1 MTTPTIGIACHS
13 FRTDGG
19 MGRYVQLLA
28 EGLLNLGIHPTVIT
42 KKIDYSL
49 PLSKEVSF
57 HHINCKFIPSK
68 LRDYYYGKLFKNPR
82 CQAGWNKN
90 VLFGFS

>member
-49 PLSKEVSF
+49 PLSKEVREALQ
-57 HHINCKFIPSK
+57 KPLLPSRMEQK
-68 LRDYYYGKLFKNPR
+68 CSVQFFLTTPGGAVFLPT
-82 CQAGWNKN
+82 
-90 VLFGFS
+90 

>member
-28 EGLLNLGIHPTVIT
+28 EGLLNLG
-42 KKIDYSL
+42 
-49 PLSKEVSF
+49 
-57 HHINCKFIPSK
+57 
-68 LRDYYYGKLFKNPR
+68 KLFKTPSLR
-82 CQAGWNKN
+82 DG
-90 VLFGFS
+90 VSRFV

>member
-42 KKIDYSL
+42 KKKVHLGSPWNAAL
-49 PLSKEVSF
+49 T
-57 HHINCKFIPSK
+57 
-68 LRDYYYGKLFKNPR
+68 FK
-82 CQAGWNKN
+82 KKY
-90 VLFGFS
+90 

>member
-49 PLSKEVSF
+49 PLSKEVREALQKPLFPSRIEQNRSVRF
-57 HHINCKFIPSK
+57 FFTTSKNGVFLPSK
-68 LRDYYYGKLFKNPR
+68 
-82 CQAGWNKN
+82 
-90 VLFGFS
+90 

>member
-42 KKIDYSL
+42 KKMA
-49 PLSKEVSF
+49 
-57 HHINCKFIPSK
+57 
-68 LRDYYYGKLFKNPR
+68 LFNHLGDPER
-82 CQAGWNKN
+82 TFC
-90 VLFGFS
+90 